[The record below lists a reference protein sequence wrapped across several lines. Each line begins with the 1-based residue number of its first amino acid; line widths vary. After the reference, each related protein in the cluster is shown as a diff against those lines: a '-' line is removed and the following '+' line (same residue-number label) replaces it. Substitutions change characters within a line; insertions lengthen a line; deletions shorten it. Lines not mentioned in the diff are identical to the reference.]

1 MIKVSASN
9 LLLAWGRGVRIG
21 KEKQLEVAS
30 NGKRYRWGW
39 WKNTIVSRRFKIDL
53 HPASFFIKLLRSRH
67 SNFWDVTKVQALVFV
82 LVITEFQAELDF
94 YWLIIIDLTGSRWR
108 WKKKSFV
115 GFGYFVDWHSH
126 CICSWGHCLMKWTC
140 LCCFGFSSE
149 CHRYWRIDSTYK
161 SKEACW

>member
-39 WKNTIVSRRFKIDL
+39 RKNTIVSRRLKIDL

-82 LVITEFQAELDF
+82 FVITEFQAELDF

-108 WKKKSFV
+108 WNKNIFCWFWIFCRLTQSLYLLMRALLNEVNLFV
-115 GFGYFVDWHSH
+115 LFWFQLWMPP
-126 CICSWGHCLMKWTC
+126 LLT
-140 LCCFGFSSE
+140 
-149 CHRYWRIDSTYK
+149 YWLDLQV
-161 SKEACW
+161 